1 MFSQILKELIAA
13 GLQGETL
20 VAAVERIE
28 QAQPKAIDAT
38 AERRRAKDR
47 ERYRLK
53 HHPPFPPKPPKPP
66 ISTETTEE
74 ALTSLLS
81 YSISNTKKEES
92 KKERARKCQLPAD
105 WKPKPSH
112 YDLAEKHK
120 QPDSFVDQKADDLR
134 DWALGKGI
142 MRSDWDRTF
151 NGFLKPKEGHFNG
164 HGGPRPLQDDSK
176 SISRAAT
183 KLAEAARRGEF
194 GFGPIPSLLPRKD
207 DDPVLLLPKG
217 RGT

>member
-1 MFSQILKELIAA
+1 MAAA
-13 GLQGETL
+13 GASVDVIL
-20 VAAVERIE
+20 AAVEAELVAEGERV
-28 QAQPKAIDAT
+28 QASKKQNADRQKRWRDRHNVTSQPVTLDNVMSQ
-38 AERRRAKDR
+38 E
-47 ERYRLK
+47 
-53 HHPPFPPKPPKPP
+53 
-66 ISTETTEE
+66 S
-74 ALTSLLS
+74 LTSLLS
-81 YSISNTKKEES
+81 SSESITKKEES

-151 NGFLKPKEGHFNG
+151 NGFLKPKEGAFNG

-176 SISRAAT
+176 SISRAAGR
-183 KLAEAARRGEF
+183 LAERAERGEQIW
-194 GFGPIPSLLPRKD
+194 GPVPSLLPKN
-207 DDPVLLLPKG
+207 DPDPLRLLPK
-217 RGT
+217 R